1 MTLITA
7 DTLGAL
13 YILCFDRPIGNAEN
27 SRALAGHYLGFA
39 LDVPARIALHAAGHG
54 SALTQAVVKAGIG
67 WQVFYRPGTPGLER
81 WLKAHYK
88 NTPGLC
94 PRCCTKQHRRPR
106 YGFQPLEQLALPLI
120 TVDDGFEFPFQPA
133 GRPDGMEIAII
144 RSSRISRAELVP
156 TAGLA
161 AVDECL

>member
-13 YILCFDRPIGNAEN
+13 YILCFDRPIGNPEN
-27 SRALAGHYLGFA
+27 TRALAGHYLGFA
-39 LDVPARIALHAAGHG
+39 LDVPARVALHAAGHG

-88 NTPGLC
+88 STPGLC
-94 PRCCTKQHRRPR
+94 PRCCGKRHRTAR
-106 YGFQPLEQLALPLI
+106 YGFQPLEQCSFSLVVA
-120 TVDDGFEFPFQPA
+120 DDFEFPAQPA
-133 GRPDGMEIAII
+133 GRMDWLEIQMQ
-144 RSSRISRAELVP
+144 RESRALRTSFVP
-156 TAGLA
+156 VAGLA